1 MLRKRLSSSS
11 CPSKSDARR
20 RNRNSQTTPSVP
32 CFLSCCPA
40 LLLDEDDDTYWLR
53 YWTVGG
59 IFYVITQL
67 VTKELQ
73 TDAANEYWLKLA
85 IFFVFWL
92 YCPTTKGAELIDNK
106 LTQPYLGPK
115 LRPML
120 AKMNNVIDSA
130 VQMFTNVTH
139 LYLVWFFF
147 LLLPAGLKRLVA
159 VAVGTV
165 YPFVSSV
172 NAISTEEFEDD
183 AFWLTYWSCYGI
195 LFISMDLL

>member
-1 MLRKRLSSSS
+1 M
-11 CPSKSDARR
+11 
-20 RNRNSQTTPSVP
+20 
-32 CFLSCCPA
+32 
-40 LLLDEDDDTYWLR
+40 R